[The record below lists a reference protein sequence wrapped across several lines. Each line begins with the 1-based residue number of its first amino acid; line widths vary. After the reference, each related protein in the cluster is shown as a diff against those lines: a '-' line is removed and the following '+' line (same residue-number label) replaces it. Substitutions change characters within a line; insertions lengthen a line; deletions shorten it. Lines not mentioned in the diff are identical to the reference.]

1 MRDLAPLLAR
11 FVLVMAAAAGVLAA
25 ADRVPAFVTGTTHGA
40 RVYRTLEEAQASVGA
55 RLVVPSYYPDSL
67 SWPPA
72 RIEVAPGPPMVAAIR
87 IAARHGGAGEALVV
101 CQSIGGAA
109 PPPPWLLPPLQQ
121 LEEARVLVG
130 RRPARLARLL
140 TPGGRVVHDLSWAQG
155 GRWFTLRYAGE
166 VEDLL
171 RMARATERDAS

>member
-1 MRDLAPLLAR
+1 MREVGSLVAR
-11 FVLVMAAAAGVLAA
+11 FALVMAAAAGVLGA
-25 ADRVPAFVTGTTHGA
+25 ADRVPALVTGTTHGA

-55 RLVVPSYYPDSL
+55 RLLVPSYYPDSL
-67 SWPPA
+67 AWPPA
-72 RIEVAPGPPMVAAIR
+72 RIEVAPGSPPVTAIR
-87 IAARHGGAGEALVV
+87 IAARGGSRDALII

-121 LEEARVLVG
+121 LEEVRVVIG
-130 RRPARLARLL
+130 ARPARLARLL

-155 GRWFTLRYAGE
+155 GRRFTLRYDGE

-171 RMARATERDAS
+171 RMARAMERDAS